1 MKFMFCL
8 GLYIGLILGM
18 LVSIVIVYLSLK
30 NEKE

>member
-1 MKFMFCL
+1 MMFLFCL

-18 LVSIVIVYLSLK
+18 LISIVIVYLSLK

>member
-8 GLYIGLILGM
+8 GLFLGIIKGM
-18 LVSIVIVYLSLK
+18 LISIVIVYLSLK

>member
-18 LVSIVIVYLSLK
+18 LISILIVYLSLK

>member
-18 LVSIVIVYLSLK
+18 LISIVIVYLSLK

>member
-1 MKFMFCL
+1 MKFIFCL

-18 LVSIVIVYLSLK
+18 LISIVIVYLSLK

>member
-1 MKFMFCL
+1 MKFLFCL

-18 LVSIVIVYLSLK
+18 LISIVIVYLSLK